1 MRCVVV
7 WYVHFT
13 KRNVS
18 DVDSKICMNEG
29 EGDAFARSLWER
41 WNLGKSWR
49 VAGNRDPKGTNV
61 LYKGFSHREQGSWG
75 FKMEFIP

>member
-1 MRCVVV
+1 MRCVVI

-18 DVDSKICMNEG
+18 NFDSKICMNEG

-41 WNLGKSWR
+41 WDLWRSWR
-49 VAGNRDPKGTNV
+49 VADNRIPESTTIQ
-61 LYKGFSHREQGSWG
+61 YKRFLHKEQGSWV
-75 FKMEFIP
+75 FKMEFSP